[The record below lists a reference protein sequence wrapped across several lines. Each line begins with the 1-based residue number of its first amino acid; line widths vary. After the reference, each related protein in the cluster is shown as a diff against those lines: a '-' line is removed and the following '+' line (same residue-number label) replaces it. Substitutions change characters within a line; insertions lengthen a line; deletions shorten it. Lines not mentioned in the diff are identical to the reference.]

1 MLLLFDTYL
10 IVSALDGK
18 AHMSSEDLQNF
29 RNFLWKMKHNVP
41 DAAYRDLRH
50 LRPGSMDG
58 MRSWKATQAQVGR
71 ISGLKPQ
78 LYDCCIN
85 SCMCYVGQYADLDCC
100 PFSSCKEPRYD
111 ARNRPRRRFNYIPII
126 PRLKAFLAN
135 TAQAEQMRYRAE
147 FEHVAETITDVFDG
161 KLYRELL
168 GKHVRPINGPV
179 QQHRYFDQP
188 TDIALGLSTDGYAPF
203 RRRAKTAWPLLVF
216 NYNLPPE
223 IRFHLEN
230 VLCLGVIPGPK
241 KPQDFDSF
249 LWPFIME
256 MLELEVGV
264 DAWDAKDRKYVQL
277 RAFLLLIFGDIPA
290 VSMAMK
296 MKGHNGICPCRFC
309 EIRGVQNPGVQRSPY
324 YVPLNRSHTSSPSYD
339 PRNLPKRQHPTF
351 MRQAHEVAFTD
362 AVGARENLAKQY
374 GIKGVSILSKLSTVR
389 FPDSFPYDFMHLIW
403 ENVIKNLFSMWF
415 GDFKGLDTGSGNYK
429 LPKEVSETIGRESLA
444 AGGTIP
450 YAMGP
455 APPNPASDK
464 VSWTADTR
472 SFWTLHLG
480 PPLLRNRLPEPYYTH
495 FLSLVKLLSTCLE
508 FDMARDDLPTLRE
521 GFAAWVEE
529 YERCVHTC

>member
-1 MLLLFDTYL
+1 
-10 IVSALDGK
+10 
-18 AHMSSEDLQNF
+18 
-29 RNFLWKMKHNVP
+29 
-41 DAAYRDLRH
+41 
-50 LRPGSMDG
+50 MDD
-58 MRSWKATQAQVGR
+58 MMSWKATQTRIGR
-71 ISGLKPQ
+71 ISGQQPR

-100 PFSSCKEPRYD
+100 PFPSCQEPRYD
-111 ARNRPRRRFNYIPII
+111 ARHRPRRRFSYIRLI

-135 TAQAEQMRYRAE
+135 QAQAEQMRYRAE
-147 FEHVAETITDVFDG
+147 FEHVTGTISDIFDG
-161 KLYRELL
+161 KLYRDLL
-168 GKHVRPINGPV
+168 GQHVRPVNGPI
-179 QQHRYFDQP
+179 QQHRYFDSD

-241 KPQDFDSF
+241 KPKDFDSF
-249 LWPFIME
+249 LWPFIEE
-256 MLELEVGV
+256 MLELEAGV
-264 DAWDAKDRKYVQL
+264 DAWDAKDERYVQL
-277 RAFLLLIFGDIPA
+277 RAFLLLVFGDIPA

-309 EIRGVQNPGVQRSPY
+309 EIRGVRIPGKKRSPY
-324 YVPLNRSHTSSPSYD
+324 YVPLRHPTAPDGESSPAYK
-339 PRNLPKRQHPTF
+339 PLNLPKRTHRTF
-351 MRQAHEVAFTD
+351 MEQAREVAFTD
-362 AVGARENLAKQY
+362 AVGAREDLAKQY
-374 GIKGVSILSKLSTVR
+374 GIKGVSVLSRLSTVC

-403 ENVIKNLFSMWF
+403 ENVMKNLFFMWF
-415 GDFKGLDTGSGNYK
+415 GDFKDLDTGSGNYK
-429 LPKEVSETIGRESLA
+429 LSKEVAETIGRESVA
-444 AGGTIP
+444 AGASIP

-508 FDMARDDLPTLRE
+508 FDMARDDLGTLRT
-521 GFAAWVEE
+521 GFADWVQE
-529 YERCVHTC
+529 YER